1 MVGDLIPSSSQGP
14 PLDPSIPDSP
24 DPSFASLQTACRQ
37 LAVELTQPQFDS
49 LVRYTQLLRGW
60 NTRINLVSRRDTDRI
75 LSYHVVD
82 SLAVQRLI
90 PQGARVCDIGS
101 GAGLPGIPLALVRS
115 DLKLLLVESSQK
127 RSRFLETAVAELGLD
142 NVEVLNERA
151 ESLPALECDVVLS
164 RLAGPLRDVLRYAGP
179 HRKPKGTT
187 ILYKTRDCSAELSK
201 AGRAL
206 SRNRLKVTGSHDVFL
221 PLSGVPR
228 RFIVLGS
235 LK

>member
-1 MVGDLIPSSSQGP
+1 MLAPAP
-14 PLDPSIPDSP
+14 ARPDSDP
-24 DPSFASLQTACRQ
+24 DFPTLETACRQ
-37 LAVELTQPQFDS
+37 LDIDLTQSQYDS
-49 LVRYTQLLRGW
+49 LVRYTELLRDW
-60 NTRINLVSRRDTDRI
+60 NQRINLVSRRDTGRI
-75 LSYHVVD
+75 LSYHVID
-82 SLAVQRLI
+82 SLAVQRLL

-101 GAGLPGIPLALVRS
+101 GAGLPGIPLAIIRP

-151 ESLPALECDVVLS
+151 ELLPPLECDVVLS
-164 RLAGPLRDVLRYAGP
+164 RLAGPLQDVIRYAGS
-179 HRKPKGTT
+179 HRKPKGT
-187 ILYKTRDCSAELSK
+187 IVLYKTRDCATELQK

-206 SRNRLKVTGSHDVFL
+206 ARDHLRVAGSHDVLL

-235 LK
+235 SR